1 MKLLLSFLLLTMTL
15 FANVDINHANLKEL
29 TTLKGIGAKTAQNI
43 LDYREKY
50 GCFSGIE
57 DFVKVKG
64 VGKKTL
70 EKNRDN
76 LEAKKCEEK

>member
-29 TTLKGIGAKTAQNI
+29 TTLKG
-43 LDYREKY
+43 
-50 GCFSGIE
+50 
-57 DFVKVKG
+57 
-64 VGKKTL
+64 VGTKTL

-76 LEAKKCEEK
+76 LEAKKCEAQ

>member
-1 MKLLLSFLLLTMTL
+1 MKLLFSFLLLTVTL

-29 TTLKGIGAKTAQNI
+29 TTLKGVGAKTAQNI
-43 LDYREKY
+43 LDYLEKY
-50 GCFSGIE
+50 GCFSSIE

-64 VGKKTL
+64 VGTKTL

-76 LEAKKCEEK
+76 LEAKKCEAK